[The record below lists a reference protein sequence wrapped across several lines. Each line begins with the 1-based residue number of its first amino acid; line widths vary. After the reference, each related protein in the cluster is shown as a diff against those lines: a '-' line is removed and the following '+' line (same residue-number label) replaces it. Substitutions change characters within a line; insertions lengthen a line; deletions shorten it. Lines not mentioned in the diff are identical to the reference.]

1 MTDAPLIRARGLG
14 KRYGGEKPVEVLHD
28 LDLDVAAG
36 EAVVIVGQSGVG
48 KSTLLHLLGALDTPS
63 TGEVDFDGVALNQL
77 GEAELAAF
85 RNREI
90 GFIFQFHHLLPDFTA
105 LENTMMPCLISGLAW
120 DDAAARAR
128 AVLTQVG
135 LAERLEHKPGELS
148 GGEQQRVAVARAI
161 VLSPRAVLADEPT
174 GNLDPTTAD
183 EIHQLLLALKRERG
197 ITLVIV
203 THNQELAA
211 LADRTLRMTRGRLE

>member
-1 MTDAPLIRARGLG
+1 
-14 KRYGGEKPVEVLHD
+14 
-28 LDLDVAAG
+28 
-36 EAVVIVGQSGVG
+36 
-48 KSTLLHLLGALDTPS
+48 
-63 TGEVDFDGVALNQL
+63 
-77 GEAELAAF
+77 
-85 RNREI
+85 
-90 GFIFQFHHLLPDFTA
+90 
-105 LENTMMPCLISGLAW
+105 
-120 DDAAARAR
+120 
-128 AVLTQVG
+128 
-135 LAERLEHKPGELS
+135 
-148 GGEQQRVAVARAI
+148 